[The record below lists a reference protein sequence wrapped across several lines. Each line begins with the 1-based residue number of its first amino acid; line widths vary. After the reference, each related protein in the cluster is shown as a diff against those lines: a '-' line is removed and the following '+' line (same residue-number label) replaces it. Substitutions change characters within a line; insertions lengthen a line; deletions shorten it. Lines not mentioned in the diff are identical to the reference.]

1 MQKGSIDVLAH
12 TYVSIQRD
20 AWDVEIRDVRA
31 LEETLAAAFAAGRAA
46 FPGVELDASAF
57 AAWIADRAPEGID
70 PVQAVR
76 EMHTTDLFLACGCAR
91 GDAKALHWFE
101 TRIMP
106 SVAPAV
112 ARIDPDPEF
121 AAEVAQDV
129 RVKLLVD
136 APERPARIRSYIGR
150 GPLTSFVQVAA
161 MRTAYSMKRIKVPAE
176 QREELEDLPILVTGA
191 EEARFRAEFVP
202 PFRVAFREALGS
214 LSTRDRNVLRLYLV
228 EGVSAEAIGRMYRV
242 HRATVARW
250 LAETYDA
257 LLSETRKRMEREHG
271 ITRKDFDSFVGL
283 LRSQLEVSLASALGQ
298 P

>member
-1 MQKGSIDVLAH
+1 MRDALAH

-31 LEETLAAAFAAGRAA
+31 LEEALAGAFAAGRAA
-46 FPGVELDASAF
+46 FPGIELDASTF
-57 AAWIADRAPEGID
+57 AAWIADRAPEGTE
-70 PVQAVR
+70 PVQAIR

-91 GDAKALHWFE
+91 RDARALQYFE

-106 SVAPAV
+106 AVAPAV

-121 AAEVAQDV
+121 AIDVAQDV

-136 APERPARIRSYIGR
+136 EPERAARIGSYIGR

-161 MRTAYSMKRIKVPAE
+161 MRTAYSMKRVKSPASMPDD
-176 QREELEDLPILVTGA
+176 ELHEIPIVVTSA
-191 EEARFRAEFVP
+191 DDAHFRAEFVG
-202 PFRVAFREALGS
+202 PFRSAFRDALAS

-250 LAETYDA
+250 LAETYES
-257 LLSETRKRMEREHG
+257 LLGETRKRMEKEHG
-271 ITRKDFDSFVGL
+271 IARNDFESFVGL
-283 LRSQLEVSLASALGQ
+283 MRSQLEVSLASALAG
-298 P
+298 